1 MLHDETTALFCRNSN
16 MSSSKEVAKMDTAL
30 KNISKAKDIREE
42 MELIV
47 SPYANWEEFLVPA
60 PMSICLLGQLI
71 LISTKTDFTLEKSQ
85 PKDGFL
91 LLRWP
96 NSFRACLV
104 QVSSDNHEYTL

>member
-1 MLHDETTALFCRNSN
+1 
-16 MSSSKEVAKMDTAL
+16 MSSGMEVAKMNSAL

-42 MELIV
+42 MELVV

-71 LISTKTDFTLEKSQ
+71 LISTKADFTLEKSQ
-85 PKDGFL
+85 PKDGFK

-104 QVSSDNHEYTL
+104 QVLNVLCVSGFYVLLN